1 MSQSVT
7 TINDIVI
14 GKKKCLQF
22 SGVFPDP
29 VGKMMGYTDEMD
41 ALMYLKK
48 GHCRKAKNFSLG
60 EVCFTEIRTRGR
72 ISTLG
77 KNMHIIPR
85 IHLRDKF

>member
-1 MSQSVT
+1 M
-7 TINDIVI
+7 I
-14 GKKKCLQF
+14 GKKKSLQF

-29 VGKMMGYTDEMD
+29 TGKMGYTDEMH
-41 ALMYLKK
+41 ALMYLKESLQK
-48 GHCRKAKNFSLG
+48 GEQIFSLG